1 MEFLD
6 GGKWEIHFPVLF
18 SGNVA
23 QLMNLMGLLI
33 FSIKLGGGGRVYR
46 HLRSG
51 KTEVVTH
58 RSLYVDKHATCDFK
72 ISSPVT
78 VYLL

>member
-1 MEFLD
+1 
-6 GGKWEIHFPVLF
+6 
-18 SGNVA
+18 
-23 QLMNLMGLLI
+23 MNFNGLLI
-33 FSIKLGGGGRVYR
+33 FPIKLGGGGGRVYR

-58 RSLYVDKHATCDFK
+58 RSLYVNKHATCDFK